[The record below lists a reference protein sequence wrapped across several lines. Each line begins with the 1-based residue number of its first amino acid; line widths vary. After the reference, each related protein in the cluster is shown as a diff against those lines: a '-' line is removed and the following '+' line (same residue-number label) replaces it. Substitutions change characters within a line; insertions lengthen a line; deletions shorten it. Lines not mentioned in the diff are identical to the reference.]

1 MDVGEAKKMGVLV
14 MMRIVC
20 GTLATLLL
28 VATTAAYADPEARY
42 LECIRNKNSETC
54 QKALKQQEK
63 EKKPEDILRNTY
75 FRYMTVKSCFERGQK
90 FKQVYIN
97 NAEMNKAK
105 EYMSVIDKKLNLPTK
120 DQMWGQAKN
129 LYKKSLLSLLL
140 ISSTAS
146 QEALQLCRA
155 EYDILESSYKEM
167 FSPMQKA
174 F

>member
-1 MDVGEAKKMGVLV
+1 MDCFGGMLV

-28 VATTAAYADPEARY
+28 VATTAAYADPEAQY
-42 LECIRNKNSETC
+42 LECIRNKNSKAC
-54 QKALKQQEK
+54 QNALKQREK

-75 FRYMTVKSCFERGQK
+75 FRYMTVKSCFDRRQK

-97 NAEMNKAK
+97 NAEMTKAK
-105 EYMSVIDKKLNLPTK
+105 EYMSTIDKKLNLPTK
-120 DQMWGQAKN
+120 DQMWGQAHN

-140 ISSTAS
+140 MSSSAS

-167 FSPMQKA
+167 FCPMKN
-174 F
+174 